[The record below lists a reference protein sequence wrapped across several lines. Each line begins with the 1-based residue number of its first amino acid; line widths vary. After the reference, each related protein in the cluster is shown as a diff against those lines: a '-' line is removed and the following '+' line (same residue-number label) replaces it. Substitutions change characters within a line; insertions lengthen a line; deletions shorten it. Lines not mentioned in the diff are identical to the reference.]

1 MCGWFDNADSVRA
14 ALCAGNDWV
23 SAREAVGYW
32 QEEEM
37 RSPPVMK
44 SLGLCAGLLYI
55 HDW

>member
-1 MCGWFDNADSVRA
+1 MPGMTGC
-14 ALCAGNDWV
+14 LLV

-44 SLGLCAGLLYI
+44 PFGLCAGLLYI
-55 HDW
+55 HDC